1 MQKCAIINP
10 SPSGVPSPF
19 ASRCLR
25 KSRSWNTLHS
35 ESVVN
40 ISHYA
45 YECFGATRRYA
56 WRRHVPA
63 ALSPPVIEDAAYRAA
78 LTISLN
84 EVRVPRTRG
93 DNASARIYDSASGV
107 GEARDRCIILSHAC
121 HSESQPPSPPHVLA
135 WEWSGDQWSPSVRT
149 QSHFRW
155 FPLPHWEI
163 MLNLYVNL
171 TSPNCRSKWFASKKE
186 LVVFEEPPSSKLK
199 GVKEKVDYV
208 HENRK
213 KILE

>member
-1 MQKCAIINP
+1 MQKCTIINP

-25 KSRSWNTLHS
+25 KSRSWNTLRS

-56 WRRHVPA
+56 WRRHVP

-107 GEARDRCIILSHAC
+107 GEARDRCIILSHAY
-121 HSESQPPSPPHVLA
+121 HSESQPPFPSPCSRMRMIGGSMISIRAHTKPFPMIP
-135 WEWSGDQWSPSVRT
+135 SPTLRDNA
-149 QSHFRW
+149 QFICKSHF
-155 FPLPHWEI
+155 
-163 MLNLYVNL
+163 
-171 TSPNCRSKWFASKKE
+171 A
-186 LVVFEEPPSSKLK
+186 KLS
-199 GVKEKVDYV
+199 
-208 HENRK
+208 
-213 KILE
+213 LEMIRV